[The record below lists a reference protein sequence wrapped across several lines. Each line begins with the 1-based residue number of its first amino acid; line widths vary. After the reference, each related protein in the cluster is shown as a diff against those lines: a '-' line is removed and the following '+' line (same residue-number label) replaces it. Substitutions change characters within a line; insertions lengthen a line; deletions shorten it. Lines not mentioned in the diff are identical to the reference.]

1 MVGIDISG
9 RHEERGEYLMVAAA
23 VAARVGSNRIR
34 EVRGIGFAT
43 SRADPA
49 LEHLLSVVEGALGA
63 LPEPPAGPVVAER
76 GEFYE
81 EPARVIGAA
90 FGPEFKYVESVA
102 ERRTV
107 EIAHHAAYAARTLIL

>member
-1 MVGIDISG
+1 M
-9 RHEERGEYLMVAAA
+9 MVAAA
-23 VAARVGSNRIR
+23 VAASVGSNRIR
-34 EVRGIGFAT
+34 EVTGIGLTT
-43 SRADPA
+43 SRAEPT
-49 LEHLLSVVEGALGA
+49 LEYLLSAVERALGA

-81 EPARVIGAA
+81 EPAAMVGAA